1 MDYKV
6 VFDNCA
12 LLFEYFG
19 WYSILL
25 VIGTTGLMIPLNLL
39 YKKLMKKDGLQRL
52 RKVIGSLS
60 VYVIALGLVALF
72 TGVVVKAPLT
82 AGYLF
87 SAILP
92 LGLMSQLLWAVIKV
106 IKDYGF
112 APIAKSIA
120 QSKEVKEWFA
130 SMGVDKNIINSVVNS
145 LNTYLADTN
154 VKTLDEFVANE
165 FKINQ
170 DLRTKLAGFVDTANL
185 DSVVSKIMEQAKSK
199 YSNKTE

>member
-25 VIGTTGLMIPLNLL
+25 VVGTTGLMIPLNLL

-52 RKVIGSLS
+52 RKVLSSLS

-82 AGYLF
+82 ASYLF

-106 IKDYGF
+106 VKDYGI

-120 QSKEVKEWFA
+120 QSKEVKEWLA
-130 SMGVDKNIINSVVNS
+130 GIGVDKSIINSVMNS
-145 LNTYLADTN
+145 LDTYLVDTN

-170 DLRTKLAGFVDTANL
+170 DLRTKLAGFVDSANL
-185 DSVVSKIMEQAKSK
+185 DAVVSKIIEQKKSK